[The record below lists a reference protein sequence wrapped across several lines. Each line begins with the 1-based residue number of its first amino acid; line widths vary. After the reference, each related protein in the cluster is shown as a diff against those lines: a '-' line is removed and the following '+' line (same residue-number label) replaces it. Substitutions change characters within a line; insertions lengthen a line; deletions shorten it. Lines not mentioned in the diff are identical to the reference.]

1 MVVYGRDLESQTK
14 RVEFYHRY
22 DFERDENN
30 KLKSLKIDQKF
41 KAPAV
46 PVTYDFEGDFNKNL
60 VKFDLGFGY
69 QKHTFGGKL
78 TSKLNVKTQGDYDV
92 NFALSLNAHN
102 AKLFMKREIEG
113 GKSKINNRF
122 TTSAGTKAELN
133 GHISNEFSAKNADIN
148 LEGTLVPIE
157 KEDPYK

>member
-1 MVVYGRDLESQTK
+1 M
-14 RVEFYHRY
+14 
-22 DFERDENN
+22 
-30 KLKSLKIDQKF
+30 KSLKIDQKF

-46 PVTYDFEGDFNKNL
+46 PVNYNFDGDFDKNL
-60 VKFDLGFGY
+60 VKFDLGLGY
-69 QKHTFGGKL
+69 QKQSFGVKL

-92 NFALSLNAHN
+92 NFALSLNNHN

-133 GHISNEFSAKNADIN
+133 GHIGNEISAKNADIN
-148 LEGTLVPIE
+148 LEGTLVPLE
-157 KEDPYK
+157 KEEQYK